1 VEGALEFERR
11 EQPGVADLKR
21 IFGRQPVCYG
31 QPGSSWGPQSNPALR
46 RLGIPI
52 YLDEGVQV
60 GVDEQ
65 PFWYGGL
72 LHVFHMGRNTF
83 RAQLNVGPRDEAADR
98 TFDEAVKRLSAQG
111 GGLISIYY
119 HPTEFVTTEFW
130 DAVNFSHGAN
140 PPRDAWVKPHRRTA
154 EDSERCYGVLRHFVE
169 HMKHQDGVRFVTAS
183 DLLGMYESP
192 APAPVSRK
200 SVAARLKDRI
210 VFDNVDGQVMSPAE
224 MVAALLDLNIGTIDG
239 PSAAGATTYSGGSIP
254 VSAFEAAAADTAAF
268 IRQTHR
274 LPNQVFIGAETLSL
288 ADFAA
293 TLAGRTLEPASEVK
307 VLRGTIAFDRYF
319 ATEMRKSFNW
329 VIHPEGFDGGPLL
342 DMGRL
347 QGWTLKPAR
356 LKSQKSQ

>member
-1 VEGALEFERR
+1 
-11 EQPGVADLKR
+11 
-21 IFGRQPVCYG
+21 
-31 QPGSSWGPQSNPALR
+31 
-46 RLGIPI
+46 
-52 YLDEGVQV
+52 VQV

-72 LHVFHMGRNTF
+72 LHVFHTGRNTF

-154 EDSERCYGVLRHFVE
+154 EESARCYGVLRHFVE

-239 PSAAGATTYSGGSIP
+239 PSAAGATSYSGGSIP
-254 VSAFEAAAADTAAF
+254 V
-268 IRQTHR
+268 
-274 LPNQVFIGAETLSL
+274 P
-288 ADFAA
+288 
-293 TLAGRTLEPASEVK
+293 
-307 VLRGTIAFDRYF
+307 AFDSGNLTAGNESLRRVLTPYPRQMRF
-319 ATEMRKSFNW
+319 RAPPGPRSRPQLNRRGARGGRDNVFSYRHDCADLPATGM
-329 VIHPEGFDGGPLL
+329 
-342 DMGRL
+342 
-347 QGWTLKPAR
+347 AR
-356 LKSQKSQ
+356 LIALRWRARVRYANRKHAPSPLRARFG